1 MRLIN
6 ADKLIEQFRAYLAD
20 DGNYYG
26 HFETSE
32 IIEMIN
38 NQPTITQSKV
48 EVNDTVY
55 VLTRNCTS
63 WELIECKVK
72 RTYYNKKFKFS
83 VVGEYKNGNVYNGS
97 FAESSINKTVFL
109 EKQDAEV
116 ELQNKEVI

>member
-6 ADKLIEQFRAYLAD
+6 ADKLIEQFKAYLAD

-26 HFETSE
+26 NFETSE

-55 VLTRNCTS
+55 VLTRYCTS

-83 VVGEYKNGNVYNGS
+83 VVGEYNNGNIYNGS

-109 EKQDAEV
+109 DRQDAEI
-116 ELQNKEVI
+116 ELQMKM